1 MTVCFFNKKQRTR
14 VNQLKEILISINF
27 SLFIFITFIK
37 KMEKKRV
44 SYEKS
49 QENLLN
55 INA

>member
-14 VNQLKEILISINF
+14 VNQLKEILISIHF